1 MFPSNSEFL
10 QNSKQYLS
18 KKYFIVFL
26 SLLFALVLSGVL
38 QDENVMNYFLKIS
51 PWLVVVQL
59 LLSFFVSGS
68 IMVGISS
75 YTMSIAKGEGIH
87 FKRLFGHFN
96 SLKPFLAFLIYTSSV
111 LVGLI
116 LLIVPGVILALLFSQ
131 VFFILANDS
140 DIGVRD
146 AFKKSK
152 HMMSDRKMQFFLLQL
167 RFFLYFL
174 LGVFTLGIWWIW
186 LLPKYYVAIALFFL
200 ELSKAE

>member
-18 KKYFIVFL
+18 KKYFVVFF

-38 QDENVMNYFLKIS
+38 QDENVMNHFLKIS

-96 SLKPFLAFLIYTSSV
+96 SFKPFFAFLKYTSSV

-116 LLIVPGVILALLFSQ
+116 LLIVPGVIVALLFSQ
-131 VFFILANDS
+131 VFFVLANDS

-167 RFFLYFL
+167 RFLLYFL

>member
-18 KKYFIVFL
+18 KKYFVVFF

-38 QDENVMNYFLKIS
+38 QDENVMNHFLKIR
-51 PWLVVVQL
+51 PL
-59 LLSFFVSGS
+59 LFVFQHLLRFFVSGS

-75 YTMSIAKGEGIH
+75 YTMSIAKGVGID
-87 FKRLFGHFN
+87 FIRLFGHFN
-96 SLKPFLAFLIYTSSV
+96 SFNPFFAFLTYTSSV
-111 LVGLI
+111 LVGFI

-174 LGVFTLGIWWIW
+174 LGVFTLGVWWIW

>member
-18 KKYFIVFL
+18 KKYFVVFI

-38 QDENVMNYFLKIS
+38 QDENVMNHFLKIS

-59 LLSFFVSGS
+59 LLIFFVSGS

-75 YTMSIAKGEGIH
+75 YTMSIAKGEGIY

-131 VFFILANDS
+131 VFFVLANDS

-167 RFFLYFL
+167 RFLLYFL